1 MIPMRAKSIV
11 ACLVLILTAFAS
23 RSNAAEAIVA
33 RMTGII
39 GPSSA
44 RFMVEAIERAEERRA
59 ECVILEMDTPGGLDE
74 SMRQIVKKIMTSRVP
89 VVVYV
94 APSGSRA
101 ASAGVFITM
110 AAHVAAMAPGTN
122 IGAAHPVSIGLGAKV
137 DSVMAGKTVNDAA
150 AYARSIAGRR
160 GRNADWAED
169 AVRES
174 VSISETEALKLG
186 VIDLIAPSLKAL
198 LDSLDGRTVA
208 VEEKTFVLNTKDA
221 AIVEMKMSW
230 SDRLLAVITNPNVAY
245 VLFMLGLLGLYFE
258 LSTPGA
264 VLPGVVGAICLILAF
279 FAFQVL
285 SVSYTGVLLIILAI
299 VLFIVDVKAAT
310 HGALTVGGLVAMTF
324 GSIMLF
330 NDPDPAL
337 RVSLQVIVPVV
348 LVTGAFFVVGV
359 YLSIRSLRKRP
370 TTGGDAL
377 VGQEGDA
384 RTPVDGKGGRV
395 FVAGAHWNAF
405 SDGEIAEGKR
415 VRVVEVKGM
424 SLKVEEIR

>member
-1 MIPMRAKSIV
+1 MKTIRFFLL
-11 ACLVLILTAFAS
+11 LVLCTALAS
-23 RSNAAEAIVA
+23 GASAGDAVVA
-33 RMTGII
+33 RMSGII

-44 RFMVEAIERAEERRA
+44 RFLVEAIERAEERGA
-59 ECVILEMDTPGGLDE
+59 ECVILEIDTPGGLDE
-74 SMRQIVKKIMTSRVP
+74 SMRAIVKKIMASRVP

-94 APSGSRA
+94 SPPGSRA
-101 ASAGVFITM
+101 ASAGMFITV

-122 IGAAHPVSIGLGAKV
+122 IGAAHPVSIGPAAKV

-160 GRNADWAED
+160 GRNAAWAEA

-186 VIDLIAPSLKAL
+186 VVDLVAPSLDAL

-208 VEEKTFVLNTKDA
+208 AGETARRLETKGA
-221 AIVEMKMSW
+221 AIVELRMSW
-230 SDRLLAVITNPNVAY
+230 SDRLLAIITNPNIAY

-264 VLPGVVGAICLILAF
+264 VLPGVVGAISLILAF

-285 SVSYTGVLLIILAI
+285 SVSFTGALLIVLAI
-299 VLFIVDVKAAT
+299 VLFIAEAKTAG
-310 HGALTVGGLVAMTF
+310 HGILTAGGLIAMTF

-337 RVSLQVIVPVV
+337 RASLQVVIPVV
-348 LVTGAFFVVGV
+348 LVTAAFFIIGI
-359 YLSIRSLRKRP
+359 YLSIRALRRKP
-370 TTGGDAL
+370 ATGGEAL

-384 RTPVDGKGGRV
+384 RTAIDGKGGSV
-395 FVAGAHWNAF
+395 FVAGAHWSAF
-405 SDGEIAEGKR
+405 SDEEIAEGKPI
-415 VRVVEVKGM
+415 RVVEVKGM
-424 SLKVEEIR
+424 SLKVKEIR

>member
-208 VEEKTFVLNTKDA
+208 IEEKTFVLNTKDA

>member
-1 MIPMRAKSIV
+1 MIPMKAKSIV
-11 ACLVLILTAFAS
+11 PCLVLLLAALAP
-23 RSNAAEAIVA
+23 RSNAGEAIVA
-33 RMTGII
+33 RMNGII

-44 RFMVEAIERAEERRA
+44 RFIVDAIGRAEELRA

-74 SMRQIVKKIMTSRVP
+74 SMREIVKKIMTSRVP

-137 DSVMAGKTVNDAA
+137 DSVMAGKAVNDAA

-174 VSISETEALKLG
+174 VSISETEALRLR
-186 VIDLIAPSLKAL
+186 VIDLVAPSLRAL
-198 LDSLDGRTVA
+198 LDSLDGRKIA
-208 VEEKTFVLNTKDA
+208 IEERTISLDTKGA

-230 SDRLLAVITNPNVAY
+230 SDRLLAVITNPNIAY

-310 HGALTVGGLVAMTF
+310 HGALTVGGLVAMTI

-337 RVSLQVIVPVV
+337 HASLQVIVPVI
-348 LVTGAFFVVGV
+348 LVTGTFFAVGV

-370 TTGGDAL
+370 TTGGAAL
-377 VGQEGDA
+377 IGQEGDA
-384 RTPVDGKGGRV
+384 RTAIDGKNGSV

-405 SDGEIAEGKR
+405 SDEEIAEGKR
-415 VRVVEVKGM
+415 IRVIAVKGM

>member
-1 MIPMRAKSIV
+1 MRTKSIV
-11 ACLVLILTAFAS
+11 ACLVLILAAFAP

-33 RMTGII
+33 RMNGII

-44 RFMVEAIERAEERRA
+44 RFMVDAIGRAEDRGA
-59 ECVILEMDTPGGLDE
+59 ECAVLEMDTPGGLDE

-137 DSVMAGKTVNDAA
+137 DSVMAGKMVNDAA
-150 AYARSIAGRR
+150 AYIRSIAGKR
-160 GRNADWAED
+160 GRNAAWAEN

-174 VSISETEALKLG
+174 VSISETEALKLR
-186 VIDLIAPSLKAL
+186 VIDLVAPSLAAL
-198 LDSLDGRTVA
+198 LDSLDGRKIA
-208 VEEKTFVLNTKDA
+208 IDEKTLTLRTKGA
-221 AIVEMKMSW
+221 AIVEMKMTW
-230 SDRLLAVITNPNVAY
+230 SDRLLAVITNPNIAY
-245 VLFMLGLLGLYFE
+245 ILFMLGLLGLYFE

-299 VLFIVDVKAAT
+299 VLFIVDAKAAT
-310 HGALTVGGLVAMTF
+310 HGALTAGGLVAMTF

-337 RVSLQVIVPVV
+337 HASLQVIVPVV

-359 YLSIRSLRKRP
+359 YLSIRSLRKKP
-370 TTGGDAL
+370 TTGGEAL

-384 RTPVDGKGGRV
+384 RTAVDGKGGKV
-395 FVAGAHWNAF
+395 FVAGAHWTAF
-405 SDGEIAEGKR
+405 SDAAIAEGKR
-415 VRVVEVKGM
+415 VRVIGVKGM
-424 SLKVEEIR
+424 SLKVEEFR

>member
-1 MIPMRAKSIV
+1 MRAKSIV
-11 ACLVLILTAFAS
+11 TCLVLLATAFAS
-23 RSNAAEAIVA
+23 RSSAGEVLVA
-33 RMTGII
+33 RMSGII

-44 RFMVEAIERAEERRA
+44 RFMVEAIGRAEERRA
-59 ECVILEMDTPGGLDE
+59 ECVIIEMDTPGGLDE
-74 SMRQIVKKIMTSRVP
+74 SMRAIVKKIMISRVP
-89 VVVYV
+89 VVVFV

-122 IGAAHPVSIGLGAKV
+122 IGAAHPVSIGFGAKV
-137 DSVMAGKTVNDAA
+137 DSVMAGKMVNDAA
-150 AYARSIAGRR
+150 AYARSIAARR
-160 GRNADWAED
+160 GRNAEWAED

-174 VSISETEALKLG
+174 VSISETEALKLR
-186 VIDLIAPSLKAL
+186 VIDLIAPSLETL
-198 LDSLDGRTVA
+198 LDSLDGREVAIDEKTVA
-208 VEEKTFVLNTKDA
+208 LHTKGA
-221 AIVEMKMSW
+221 AIVEMRMSW
-230 SDRLLAVITNPNVAY
+230 SDRLLAVIANPNVAY

-285 SVSYTGVLLIILAI
+285 SVSYTGILLIILAI
-299 VLFIVDVKAAT
+299 VLFIAEAKTAT
-310 HGALTVGGLVAMTF
+310 NGILTAGGLVAMII

-337 RVSLQVIVPVV
+337 HASLQVIVPVA

-359 YLSIRSLRKRP
+359 WLSIRSLRRKP
-370 TTGGDAL
+370 TTGGEAL

-384 RTPVDGKGGRV
+384 RTAIDATSGSV

-405 SDGEIAEGKR
+405 SDGKIAEGRR
-415 VRVVEVKGM
+415 VRVIEVKGM

>member
-1 MIPMRAKSIV
+1 MRVKSIV
-11 ACLVLILTAFAS
+11 ACLVLILAAFAS
-23 RSNAAEAIVA
+23 RSSAAEVVVA
-33 RMTGII
+33 RMAGII

-44 RFMVEAIERAEERRA
+44 RFMVDAIGRAEERRA

-74 SMRQIVKKIMTSRVP
+74 SMRQIVKKIMTSEVP
-89 VVVYV
+89 VIVYV
-94 APSGSRA
+94 APPGSRA

-160 GRNADWAED
+160 GRNAAWAEA

-174 VSISETEALKLG
+174 VSISETEALKLR
-186 VIDLIAPSLKAL
+186 VIDLIAPSLAAL
-198 LDSLDGRTVA
+198 LDSLDGREVA
-208 VEEKTFVLNTKDA
+208 VEEKAVALHTKGA

-245 VLFMLGLLGLYFE
+245 ILFMLGLLGLYFE

-264 VLPGVVGAICLILAF
+264 VLPGVVGAISLILAF

-310 HGALTVGGLVAMTF
+310 HGVLTAGGLVAMTI

-337 RVSLQVIVPVV
+337 HASLQVIVPVV
-348 LVTGAFFVVGV
+348 LVTGAFFVVGIW
-359 YLSIRSLRKRP
+359 LSIRSLRRKP
-370 TTGGDAL
+370 TTGGEAL
-377 VGQEGDA
+377 VGEEGDA
-384 RTPVDGKGGRV
+384 RTAIDATSGSV

-405 SDGEIAEGKR
+405 SDGKIAEGKR
-415 VRVVEVKGM
+415 VRVIGVKGM

>member
-1 MIPMRAKSIV
+1 MRAKSIV
-11 ACLVLILTAFAS
+11 ACLVLLVAAFAS
-23 RSNAAEAIVA
+23 GSNAGEAIVA

-44 RFMVEAIERAEERRA
+44 RFMVEAIARAEERRA
-59 ECVILEMDTPGGLDE
+59 ECVIIEMDTPGGLDE

-137 DSVMAGKTVNDAA
+137 DSVMAGKMVNDAA
-150 AYARSIAGRR
+150 AYARSIAGKR
-160 GRNADWAED
+160 GRNTVWAED

-174 VSISETEALKLG
+174 VSISETEALKLR
-186 VIDLIAPSLKAL
+186 VIDLIAPSLEAL
-198 LDSLDGRTVA
+198 LDSLDGREVA
-208 VEEKTFVLNTKDA
+208 IEEKTVALHTKGA

-230 SDRLLAVITNPNVAY
+230 SDRLLAVITNPNIAY

-337 RVSLQVIVPVV
+337 HASLQVIVPVV

-359 YLSIRSLRKRP
+359 YLSIRSLRKKP

-384 RTPVDGKGGRV
+384 RTPIDGKDGKV

-405 SDGEIAEGKR
+405 SDVEIAEGKR